1 LLLEINGMPQAGQ
14 RATCAAQGSASS
26 LRILV
31 IDDNQDSAESL
42 AMMLEL
48 LGHEVRSATDG
59 LAGLE
64 TARGF
69 QPEVMFLDIL
79 MPRLSG
85 YDLARSIREQQWGK
99 HVSLVAL
106 SGWGRDDD
114 QRRVREAG
122 FNHHLVKP
130 VDFDVMLALLSNVA
144 RNRS

>member
-1 LLLEINGMPQAGQ
+1 MPKAGQ
-14 RATCAAQGSASS
+14 RATCDAQGSTSS

-31 IDDNQDSAESL
+31 IDDNQDSADSL

-64 TARGF
+64 TARVF
-69 QPEVMFLDIL
+69 RPEVMFLDIF

-99 HVSLVAL
+99 DVSLIAL
-106 SGWGRDDD
+106 SGWGRDDN
-114 QRRVREAG
+114 QRQVREAG

-130 VDFDVMLALLSNVA
+130 VDLDAMLALLSDVA
-144 RNRS
+144 QNRQ

>member
-1 LLLEINGMPQAGQ
+1 MPQLEQ
-14 RATCAAQGSASS
+14 RSMCDAHGSTLG

-31 IDDNQDSAESL
+31 IDDNQDSADSL

-64 TARGF
+64 TAQVFR
-69 QPEVMFLDIL
+69 PEVMFLDIL

-99 HVSLVAL
+99 HVALVAL

-114 QRRVREAG
+114 ERRVREAG

-130 VDFDVMLALLSNVA
+130 VDLDVMLALLSDVA
-144 RNRS
+144 RNRP

>member
-1 LLLEINGMPQAGQ
+1 MPQAGQ
-14 RATCAAQGSASS
+14 QATCDAQGSALS

-31 IDDNQDSAESL
+31 VDDNQDSADSL

-64 TARGF
+64 TARVF
-69 QPEVMFLDIL
+69 LPEVMFLDIL

-99 HVSLVAL
+99 DVSLVAL

-130 VDFDVMLALLSNVA
+130 VDFDAMLALLSDVA
-144 RNRS
+144 RNRSQV

>member
-1 LLLEINGMPQAGQ
+1 MPQPGHQ
-14 RATCAAQGSASS
+14 STVDAQASASG

-31 IDDNQDSAESL
+31 IDDNQDSADSL

-64 TARGF
+64 TAQLFR
-69 QPEVMFLDIL
+69 PEVMFLDIL

-85 YDLARSIREQQWGK
+85 YDVARSIRQQQWGE

-106 SGWGRDDD
+106 SGWGRDDEKH
-114 QRRVREAG
+114 RVREAG

-130 VDFDVMLALLSNVA
+130 VDFDAMLALLSDVA
-144 RNRS
+144 QNRRLA

>member
-1 LLLEINGMPQAGQ
+1 MSAMPQTGQ
-14 RATCAAQGSASS
+14 LSTCDAQGTTLG

-31 IDDNQDSAESL
+31 IDDNQDSADSL

-59 LAGLE
+59 LTGLE
-64 TARGF
+64 TAQVFR
-69 QPEVMFLDIL
+69 PEVMFLDIL

-99 HVSLVAL
+99 QVSLVAL
-106 SGWGRDDD
+106 SGWGQDDD
-114 QRRVREAG
+114 QRRVQEAG

-130 VDFDVMLALLSNVA
+130 VDFNAMLALLSDVA
-144 RNRS
+144 QNRS